1 MLVAGHRVPILLAG
15 VIDLFPTVTALGGR
29 YLVTDI
35 DALTGYA
42 NMAALGDA
50 LTPNQV
56 WLVSSTSGPERGRL
70 VEDLGILGG
79 PATVVYDRE
88 RRLDETRVDPLVN
101 AGWRSLLSLSF
112 AAVLILSCIGFL
124 VHAYV
129 SYRNRLVQF
138 ALMRT
143 VGVSVSQLITMV
155 WVEQAMV
162 VAVGMALGTWM
173 GARLG
178 AVIMP
183 FLGHDDWGD
192 RVVPPFTTEVDWAA
206 LLVTYGLMFAVFAV
220 ITLGLVWLIRRISVH
235 SVLRLGDA

>member
-1 MLVAGHRVPILLAG
+1 MLLAG
-15 VIDLFPTVTALGGR
+15 VLDLFPTVASRDGR
-29 YLVTDI
+29 YLVADI
-35 DALTGYA
+35 GALTGYV
-42 NMAALGDA
+42 NMAALGDT
-50 LTPNQV
+50 LTANQV
-56 WLVSSTSGPERGRL
+56 WLLSSTEGGKR
-70 VEDLGILGG
+70 EDLLESVRILGG
-79 PATVVYDRE
+79 PATVVYDRG
-88 RRLDETRVDPLVN
+88 RRLEETRVDPLVN
-101 AGWRSLLSLSF
+101 AGWRSLLFLSF

-206 LLVTYGLMFAVFAV
+206 LLATYGLMFAVFAV

-235 SVLRLGDA
+235 SVLRLGDS